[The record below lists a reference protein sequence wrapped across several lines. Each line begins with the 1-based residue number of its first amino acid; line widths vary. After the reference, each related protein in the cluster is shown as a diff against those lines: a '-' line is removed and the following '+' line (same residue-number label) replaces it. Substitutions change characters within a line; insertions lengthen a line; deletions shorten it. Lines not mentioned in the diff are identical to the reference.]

1 MKINPRYLT
10 EGERRRV
17 DEQRAHENDVNEK
30 QKARNLS
37 NSRIVALLQVRVTAV
52 TAGKSVRSRRRSA
65 INNLRNRLQ
74 LVEDW
79 QVDVTD
85 AQRYLLERRSN

>member
-10 EGERRRV
+10 EGKRRRV

-37 NSRIVALLQVRVTAV
+37 NSRVVALFQVRVTAV
-52 TAGKSVRSRRRSA
+52 TVGKEVR
-65 INNLRNRLQ
+65 
-74 LVEDW
+74 
-79 QVDVTD
+79 
-85 AQRYLLERRSN
+85 

>member
-17 DEQRAHENDVNEK
+17 DEQWAHENDVNEK

-37 NSRIVALLQVRVTAV
+37 NSRVVALFQVRVTAV
-52 TAGKSVRSRRRSA
+52 MVAKSVRSRLRSA

-79 QVDVTD
+79 QIDVTN
-85 AQRYLLERRSN
+85 AQRYLERISN

>member
-10 EGERRRV
+10 EGKRRRV

-37 NSRIVALLQVRVTAV
+37 NSRVVALFQVRVTAV
-52 TAGKSVRSRRRSA
+52 TVEKEVR
-65 INNLRNRLQ
+65 
-74 LVEDW
+74 
-79 QVDVTD
+79 
-85 AQRYLLERRSN
+85 